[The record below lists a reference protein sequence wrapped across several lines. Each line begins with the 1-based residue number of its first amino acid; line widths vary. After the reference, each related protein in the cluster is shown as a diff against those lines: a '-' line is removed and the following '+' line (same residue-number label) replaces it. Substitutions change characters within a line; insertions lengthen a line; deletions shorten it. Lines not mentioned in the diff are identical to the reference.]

1 MNSFRANQ
9 CEIDEP
15 VSGAEVMPAPLV
27 DSHFST
33 WNGGV
38 TDKYR
43 WSQSSSDLTVELAL
57 PHLFSKKDLTVSI
70 SSLKLRV
77 CVQSSVVLEG
87 DFFAKTRYVY

>member
-1 MNSFRANQ
+1 MV
-9 CEIDEP
+9 DKP
-15 VSGAEVMPAPLV
+15 VSVAEVIPAPLV
-27 DSHFST
+27 DTHLST

-57 PHLFSKKDLTVSI
+57 PPMCSKKELTVSI
-70 SSLKLRV
+70 SSSKLRV